1 MYRKKVDYIMRKQSG
16 FTLVELMIVVAI
28 VGVLSA
34 IALPAFKTY
43 QVRTIRGDECK
54 KPLYE
59 IALELEKFHQL
70 NGTYATLFGST
81 DPTTQINYKEYS
93 DPADT
98 TGSNYKYVITK
109 GTTANIQ
116 NSFVI
121 TCAKQTG
128 NDDEDCGDLTL
139 DNFGR
144 EGMVNAVSGST
155 RTAEICWR

>member
-1 MYRKKVDYIMRKQSG
+1 MYRKKADYIMKKQLG

-34 IALPAFKTY
+34 IALPAFQTY

-70 NGTYATLFGST
+70 NGTYTTAFGS
-81 DPTTQINYKEYS
+81 DPATKINYKEFS

-98 TGSNYKYVITK
+98 AGSNYKYVITK

-116 NSFVI
+116 NSFLI
-121 TCAKQTG
+121 TCKKQTS
-128 NDDEDCGDLTL
+128 NADIDCGDLTL

-144 EGMVNAVSGST
+144 EGMPVVPTGST
-155 RTAEICWR
+155 RTAEVCWR

>member
-1 MYRKKVDYIMRKQSG
+1 MRKQSG

-34 IALPAFKTY
+34 IALPAFQTY
-43 QVRTIRGDECK
+43 QVRTVRGDECK

-70 NGTYATLFGST
+70 NGTYEAAFGGGNPATA
-81 DPTTQINYKEYS
+81 INYS
-93 DPADT
+93 DT
-98 TGSNYKYVITK
+98 SENSNYTYKIAA
-109 GTTANIQ
+109 GTTANFQ
-116 NSFVI
+116 NSFLI
-121 TCAKQTG
+121 TCEKQTS
-128 NDDEDCGDLTL
+128 NADTDCGDLTL

-144 EGMVNAVSGST
+144 EGMVNPVADST